1 MIKYSSALLFI
12 VNIVLSNNFQISG
25 KIFDSTNMKPLI
37 GANIIIENT
46 SQGAASDVDGNFI
59 IKNIKLEKN
68 FVKVQYIGYEIY
80 REEIFIGESGE
91 KILNISLKPEVL
103 ELETYIVTASRR
115 KERIEDAP
123 AAISVITKSEIRR
136 ESNTNLGD
144 YIKGTKGIDF
154 TQSGIDSYN
163 ITARGFNSSF
173 SSRMLTLTDGR
184 MANVPSLRLT
194 AYNVIPVSFE
204 DVEQIE
210 VVLGP
215 ASALYGPNAH
225 SGILNIVTSSPLRSQ
240 GTSLNI
246 QGGMLDQKNTSL
258 LKKLTFRTAHKI
270 GNFGF
275 KVSGVALSGQDW
287 THFNEDE
294 FEGHDPVFI
303 GRPNLIHN
311 RVDDGGILGESGSPI
326 FTNEMINYV
335 DGASEDWVG
344 KYWGDGISQNGEAA
358 SPLITQEMID
368 LASNDPFNRY
378 TTETGVML
386 WYVTQDRLGH
396 AYADGID
403 NNGDG
408 AIDELIDNGIDDQA
422 EAWYDGIDNDGDG
435 IIDEPDELG
444 SAWLDRFESN
454 APGVVNTS
462 QFFSP
467 DSSYEATDFYHKS
480 GFGDYTYDS
489 EGNIVF
495 DTNGNGIFND
505 NLGSNGL
512 DDDGDWGLYID
523 SQNNPFSIPEE
534 EFIDLNGNGSFEAN
548 VSEAFIDSDGDGSWD
563 NHEPFEDLNGNNT
576 WDEGEAFTDENGNG
590 IWNPAEFLLD
600 FGIDRDNGTG
610 DYGEGNGVW
619 DGESFTDVN
628 GNGIWEQFIFND
640 LDGDGL
646 PSPNEVG
653 VDERDEQDFSVNY
666 GGLPNKY
673 KDANDDG
680 INDYP
685 EFNVRNLRYDLRL
698 DWEPNDDASISLS
711 HGYAWARN
719 INITGIARYLADGW
733 VYRYYQARARYKNL
747 FFQSYLNSS
756 YSGDSQSPTRNL
768 ATGSIIYDRSKK
780 FSAQLQHVNTFF
792 EDKVR
797 FVWGLDY
804 FLTLPDTRGSILSDK
819 DLTDRKDNNNNGE
832 AGSPYI
838 FDDKNDNT
846 WYDDGE
852 RYTKWSTS
860 NGTPTGTLIDSI
872 DNVLNAIAD
881 GIDNDGDSDDFEDLN
896 SNGIPDYI
904 DENQN
909 STYDEGDILEPG
921 VKWLGG
927 QIFVVFADGIDNDK
941 DGKIDENIDEGID
954 EASEDNKYTVNE
966 LGAYYQLNWKI
977 NPKWEIIQATRLDIH
992 DRLTNL
998 VEFNNQQYGSGYSPF
1013 DWSFN
1018 SKGSSGLQ
1026 VSPKVGLVYRP
1037 KDNQNFRLTW
1047 AKAFNTPTNQ
1057 ALFLDL
1063 FVTRVSIFKV
1073 YARGA
1078 SGGYVFPRDT
1088 LDNPYFY
1095 STEEFIHK
1103 PVDTD
1108 ESIYFYPSTDPRID
1122 GFYSKSVKD
1131 LPELEAEVV
1140 TSWELGYKGRI
1151 NPLLYATLDVY
1162 TSHYSSFISPVT
1174 FITPIVVEKEVLE
1187 TDYNDNGIINTID
1200 DLDNDIINDKEDY
1213 DESFDN
1219 WRNGIQGVT
1228 AMDTIPGF
1236 APPVV
1241 VGYINYGEVDMWGFD
1256 GSLTYLFHP
1265 EWTIDLNYSYL
1276 GMTEFYNPVTKNK
1289 DPINAPR
1296 HKAGLKLNYKPR
1308 KWPVTCSLNTRYV
1321 DGYQWSSGI
1330 YFGDIKPYFIN
1341 DLHLGYEINK
1351 NLKIN
1356 LTINNLLNHYHTEI
1370 VGGPSLGRV
1379 SLIRLQTSF

>member
-1 MIKYSSALLFI
+1 MKKYIFTLLLIQSLALG
-12 VNIVLSNNFQISG
+12 NNFKISG
-25 KIFDSTNMKPLI
+25 IVSDATNNKPLI
-37 GANIIIENT
+37 GANVIIEG
-46 SQGAASDVDGNFI
+46 SSLGAATDVDGKYI
-59 IKNIKLEKN
+59 IKNIEQKTFK
-68 FVKVQYIGYEIY
+68 VRVQYIGYKTFNKKIT
-80 REEIFIGESGE
+80 IAGSNSE
-91 KILNISLKPEVL
+91 KLDIILQPEVL

-115 KERIEDAP
+115 RERIEDAP

-225 SGILNIVTSSPLRSQ
+225 SGVLNIVTSSPLRSQ
-240 GTSLNI
+240 GTSINM
-246 QGGMLDQKNTSL
+246 QGGLLNQENTNL
-258 LKKLTFRTAHKI
+258 LKKLTFRTAHKFK
-270 GNFGF
+270 NFGF

-287 THFNEDE
+287 THFNQDE
-294 FEGHDPVFI
+294 YEGHDPVFI
-303 GRPNLIHN
+303 GRPNLVHN
-311 RVDDGGILGESGSPI
+311 RVDNGGILGEADSPI
-326 FTNEMINYV
+326 FSNEMINYV
-335 DGASEDWVG
+335 EGSDKSWVG
-344 KYWGDGISQNGEAA
+344 KYWGDKISQNGELG
-358 SPLITQEMID
+358 SPTLTQEMID
-368 LASNDPFNRY
+368 QALNDPFNRF
-378 TTETGVML
+378 TLDNGITL
-386 WYVTQDRLGH
+386 WFVTQDRLGQP
-396 AYADGID
+396 YADGQD

-408 AIDELIDNGIDDQA
+408 AIDERIDLGIDDLS
-422 EAWYDGIDNDGDG
+422 EAWHDGIDNDGDG
-435 IIDEPDELG
+435 IIDEADELG
-444 SAWLDRFESN
+444 SAWLDRFETN
-454 APGVVNTS
+454 ALGGVNTS
-462 QFFSP
+462 IFSSP
-467 DSSYEATDFYHKS
+467 DSVWSITDYDHKS
-480 GFGDYTYDS
+480 GFGDYTFDS

-495 DTNGNGIFND
+495 DTNKNGVYND
-505 NLGSNGL
+505 DLGSNGL

-523 SQNNPFSIPEE
+523 SQNNPFDISEE
-534 EFIDLNGNGSFEAN
+534 VFTDLNGSGSFESLA
-548 VSEAFIDSDGDGSWD
+548 SEAFIDSDGDGLW
-563 NHEPFEDLNGNNT
+563 NNYEPFTDLNGNNS
-576 WDEGEAFTDENGNG
+576 WDEGESFTDLNGNG
-590 IWNPAEFLLD
+590 TWTPAEFLLD
-600 FGIDRDNGTG
+600 YGIDRDNGTG

-619 DGESFTDVN
+619 DGESFTDLN
-628 GNGIWEQFIFND
+628 GNNIWEQFTYND
-640 LDGDGL
+640 LDGNGL
-646 PSPNEVG
+646 PSPNEMG
-653 VDERDEQDFSVNY
+653 VDEKDEQDFSVNY

-685 EFNVRNLRYDLRL
+685 DFNVRNLRYDLRL

-747 FFQSYLNSS
+747 FFQTYLNAS
-756 YSGDSQSPTRNL
+756 YSGDSKNPTRNL

-780 FSAQLQHVNTFF
+780 FSAQLQHVNSFKN
-792 EDKVR
+792 EDIR
-797 FVWGLDY
+797 LVWGIDY

-819 DLTDRKDNNNNGE
+819 DLTDRRDNNHNGE

-846 WYDDGE
+846 WYDFGE
-852 RYTKWSTS
+852 RYTKWKTD
-860 NGTPTGTLIDSI
+860 NGTPSGAISDST
-872 DNVLNAIAD
+872 DTVLNAIAD
-881 GIDNDGDSDDFEDLN
+881 GLDNDGDSDDYQDIN
-896 SNGIPDYI
+896 NNNIPDYI
-904 DENQN
+904 DENNN
-909 STYDEGDILEPG
+909 STFDPGEILEPG
-921 VKWLGG
+921 VKWLGN
-927 QIFVVFADGIDNDK
+927 QIFLVYADGLDNDG

-954 EASEDNKYTVNE
+954 EASEDNRYTVNE
-966 LGAYYQLNWKI
+966 LGGYYQLNWKL
-977 NPKWEIIQATRLDIH
+977 NSKWEIIQATRLDVH
-992 DRLTNL
+992 DRLTDFIN
-998 VEFNNQQYGSGYSPF
+998 FNNQKYGSNYSPF
-1013 DWSFN
+1013 NWDFD
-1018 SKGSSGLQ
+1018 SKESSGLQ
-1026 VSPKVGLVYRP
+1026 ISPKVGLVYRP
-1037 KDNQNFRLTW
+1037 QENQNFRLTW

-1057 ALFLDL
+1057 ALFLDI

-1078 SGGYVFPRDT
+1078 SGGYVFPRDS
-1088 LDNPYFY
+1088 LNNPYYY
-1095 STEEFIHK
+1095 STEEFINK
-1103 PVDTD
+1103 PVNLE

-1122 GFYSKSVKD
+1122 GFYSKNVND
-1131 LPELEAEVV
+1131 LPEVAAEVV
-1140 TSWELGYKGRI
+1140 KSWEFGYKGRL
-1151 NPLLYATLDVY
+1151 NPLLYGTLDVY

-1174 FITPIVVEKEVLE
+1174 FITPIVVEKDVLE
-1187 TDYNDNGIINTID
+1187 TDYNNNGITNTID
-1200 DLDNDIINDKEDY
+1200 DLENDIITDPDDY
-1213 DESFDN
+1213 EESFEH
-1219 WRNGIQGVT
+1219 WRDGIQGVT
-1228 AMDTIPGF
+1228 SMDTTPGF

-1241 VGYINYGEVDMWGFD
+1241 VGYINYGEIDMWGFD
-1256 GSLTYLFHP
+1256 ASLTYLLHP
-1265 EWTIDLNYSYL
+1265 EWTMDLNYSYL

-1296 HKAGLKLNYKPR
+1296 HKSGLKLNFKPR
-1308 KWPVTCSLNTRYV
+1308 RWPLSYSLNTRYV

-1330 YFGDIKPYFIN
+1330 YFGDIKPYFIF

-1356 LTINNLLNHYHTEI
+1356 LTVNNLLNHYHTEI